1 MEQDANQQQTQ
12 PNYDTAG
19 PEANPGHIGEDC
31 HHCAIS
37 APQELPPILNMYL
50 VRKTS
55 GLSTE

>member
-12 PNYDTAG
+12 HTAG
-19 PEANPGHIGEDC
+19 PEANPGDIGEDS

-37 APQELPPILNMYL
+37 APQELPPISNMYL

-55 GLSTE
+55 GLGTE